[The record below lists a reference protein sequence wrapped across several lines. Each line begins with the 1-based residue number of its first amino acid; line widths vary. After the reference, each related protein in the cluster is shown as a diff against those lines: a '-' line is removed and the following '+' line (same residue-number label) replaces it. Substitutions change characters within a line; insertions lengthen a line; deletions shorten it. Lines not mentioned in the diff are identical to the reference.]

1 MAVTSYK
8 ISILKYTDC
17 PIRYDNPNAV
27 LDILKCWRNNHTTE
41 NVCSKCLKSLSFSI
55 NFTTCCNNFYFKP
68 IEHYVVQSLA
78 IYTPRHTFL
87 PKNLKDQLK
96 KLKIKTRQN
105 FIVLPDPIYWQI
117 SSTLVYEFVL
127 KYVTGKNTKKYKLK
141 KRSRA
146 DENAYM
152 YSKLQ
157 SAFINHGSLNQR
169 SEGKNTYFRKIA
181 LAKRTKLMFRA
192 VAVPAPYL
200 NPNEIIIPQ
209 FVEQKMKLK
218 GKWLLVNRMPSLLP
232 ENMLALK
239 VVGGWNHY
247 SVGLNLQILP
257 NLQLDFDGDIVYC
270 YILQSLLSQAECE
283 VILNSENTLSS
294 FTMGL
299 KLSPNQDMLVVYYL
313 KYNDIHFLP
322 YKTRNLSETFR
333 VIHDLYGPKV
343 CFNSI
348 VQLKNYYLN
357 VMQNDM
363 LFCITYK
370 EIEDLETL
378 CKELN
383 FEDFEILMQNLN
395 PLGCLTTQILA
406 NAKGSFFHA
415 FQLFGAVGYQY
426 ARNSTITL
434 NKYIKSSFLRGLS
447 PIELAAH
454 AQAGIDAFISSSN
467 ISSAGYNYFKLI
479 HNLHPWTVNYKGE
492 VVDGSRVVVEDVA
505 NLMHF
510 EDFLAKPAFT
520 ELISQHLTDESK
532 GSTSQYLENSLKME
546 C

>member
-8 ISILKYTDC
+8 ISVLNYTDC
-17 PIRYDNPNAV
+17 PVRYDNPNDV
-27 LDILKCWRNNHTTE
+27 LNILKCWRNNHTTE
-41 NVCSKCLKSLSFSI
+41 SVCSKCFKSLFFAT
-55 NFTTCCNNFYFKP
+55 NFTTCCNSFYFKP
-68 IEHYVVQSLA
+68 LEHYVVQSLA
-78 IYTPRHTFL
+78 IYTPRHAFL
-87 PKNLKDQLK
+87 PKNLKDQLQR
-96 KLKIKTRQN
+96 LKIKAHQN

-141 KRSRA
+141 KRSRSEA
-146 DENAYM
+146 NAYM
-152 YSKLQ
+152 YNKLQ
-157 SAFINHGSLNQR
+157 SAFINHGSLNHR

-192 VAVPAPYL
+192 VAVPAPFL
-200 NPNEIIIPQ
+200 NPNEVIIPNYI
-209 FVEQKMKLK
+209 EEKMKLK
-218 GKWLLVNRMPSLLP
+218 GKWVLVNRMPSLLP

-313 KYNDIHFLP
+313 KYDDIHFLP

-333 VIHDLYGPKV
+333 VIHDLYGSKV
-343 CFNSI
+343 CFDNI
-348 VQLKNYYLN
+348 VKLKNYYLD

-363 LFCITYK
+363 LYCITYK
-370 EIEDLETL
+370 EIQDLEVL
-378 CKELN
+378 CKELS
-383 FEDFEILMQNLN
+383 FEDFEILMKNSN

-406 NAKGSFFHA
+406 NAKGSFYHA
-415 FQLFGAVGYQY
+415 YQLVGSVGLQY

-434 NKYIKSSFLRGLS
+434 NTYIESSFLEGLS
-447 PIELAAH
+447 PTELAVH
-454 AQAGIDAFISSSN
+454 AQSGIDGFISSSN

-479 HNLHPWTVNYKGE
+479 HNLHPWIVNYKGQ
-492 VVDGSRVVVEDVA
+492 VVDGNQIVEDDVA
-505 NLMHF
+505 NFMHF

-520 ELISQHLTDESK
+520 ELISQHLTDASK
-532 GSTSQYLENSLKME
+532 GCASEHLENSLKME